1 VTVFILAEAI
11 YKSQS
16 ETGEVKGHYL
26 NATAGTCEEM
36 LFRAEFAKD
45 LRCSSLCMTT
55 LQVVSQLTLH
65 YLFTVVTMV
74 FITHSPCNAR
84 CN

>member
-36 LFRAEFAKD
+36 LFRAEFAKE
-45 LRCSSLCMTT
+45 LGVPCMTT

-65 YLFTVVTMV
+65 
-74 FITHSPCNAR
+74 
-84 CN
+84 